1 MRMKLALAMTCAV
14 VTTVVAQSDP
24 TWRAPQDGFKM
35 IGNLYYVGT
44 AGLSSYLIT
53 TPVGHI
59 MIDSTLNDGVPLIKA
74 NVEKLGFKM
83 SDVKI
88 LLSSHAHFDHVE
100 GHAAMK
106 RATGAEVMALGEDAA
121 AIASGKDNSAL
132 GGPPWEPTPVA
143 RVLADGD
150 TVTLGGMTLVAH
162 LTPGHTKGC
171 TTWTTTIQDGGQSY
185 PAIFVCSTTINGGVT
200 LLGNT
205 RHPGIDQAYARTFA
219 FLKTQKP
226 QLFFAPHPGQF
237 GMAEKLPRLKAGSP
251 NPFIDPAGYAAY
263 VERGEKVYL
272 DQLANERKS
281 ASGAKPR

>member
-1 MRMKLALAMTCAV
+1 MHRARVLSVALIGLSYAGLS
-14 VTTVVAQSDP
+14 AQSD
-24 TWRAPQDGFKM
+24 WRQPLDGFKM

-53 TPVGHI
+53 TPAGHI

-132 GGPPWEPTPVA
+132 GGPSWEPTPVA
-143 RVLADGD
+143 RVLKDGD
-150 TVTLGGMTLVAH
+150 TVSLGGVTLTAH

-171 TTWTTTIQDGGQSY
+171 TTWTTTFQDAGQSY
-185 PAIFVCSTTINGGVT
+185 PAIFVCSTTINQGVT
-200 LLGNT
+200 LLKNA
-205 RHPGIDQAYARTFA
+205 RHPDIADAYARTFA

-226 QLFFAPHPGQF
+226 QLFFAPHPNQF
-237 GMAEKLPRLKAGSP
+237 GMADKLPRLKAGGA
-251 NPFIDPAGYAAY
+251 NPFIDPSGYATY
-263 VERGEKVYL
+263 VARGEKVYL
-272 DQLANERKS
+272 DQLAKER
-281 ASGAKPR
+281 GR

>member
-1 MRMKLALAMTCAV
+1 MRSLLLVASVLATSAAS
-14 VTTVVAQSDP
+14 VVAQND
-24 TWRAPQDGFKM
+24 WRQPIAGFKM

-53 TPVGHI
+53 TPAGHI
-59 MIDSTLNDGVPLIKA
+59 MIDSTLNDGVPLITA

-106 RATGAEVMALGEDAA
+106 RATGAEVMALGEDAT
-121 AIASGKDNSAL
+121 AISSGKDNSAL
-132 GGPPWEPTPVA
+132 GGPSWEPTPVS
-143 RVLADGD
+143 RVLKDGD
-150 TVTLGGMTLVAH
+150 TVSLGGMTLTAH

-171 TTWTTTIQDGGQSY
+171 TTWTTTIQDRGQSY
-185 PAIFVCSTTINGGVT
+185 PAIFVCSTTINQGVT
-200 LLGNT
+200 LLKNA
-205 RHPGIDQAYARTFA
+205 RHPEIAAAYAKTFA

-226 QLFFAPHPGQF
+226 QLFFAPHPNQF
-237 GMAEKLPRLKAGSP
+237 GMAEKLPRLKADGP

-263 VERGEKVYL
+263 VTRGEKVYL
-272 DQLANERKS
+272 DQLAREGK
-281 ASGAKPR
+281 